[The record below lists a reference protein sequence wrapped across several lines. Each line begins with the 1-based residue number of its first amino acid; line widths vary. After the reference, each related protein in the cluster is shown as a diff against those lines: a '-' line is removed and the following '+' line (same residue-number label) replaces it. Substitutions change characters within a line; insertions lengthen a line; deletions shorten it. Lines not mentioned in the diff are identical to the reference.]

1 MAALSCSAGRIHS
14 GSSFGRTRRRRPHG
28 GDAACHAPEEDLGRS
43 GGVCASGKKRR
54 SRSHRPGSG
63 GVRPVVE
70 RGAPLSS
77 LGSLPAAMCGK
88 TASRDRP
95 GCCQKA
101 RRPAILFRTVG
112 CGISRTA
119 HQCSSSKKP
128 VQVLPVVGDSNG
140 WTFGVMAWP
149 NTPDKRFRVGDVLGT
164 LHNVVMVDSFGFAT
178 CTRHPDDATVYSSG
192 NDRIT
197 LSSSG
202 VIMFI
207 CGKGEDHCYKQGM
220 KIAVTVRP

>member
-1 MAALSCSAGRIHS
+1 MESYPLPYGTPDVTS
-14 GSSFGRTRRRRPHG
+14 RRRVGVGEGIGSRRLEWLDLRRHG
-28 GDAACHAPEEDLGRS
+28 MAQHARQTLQGRR
-43 GGVCASGKKRR
+43 CARYVHITH
-54 SRSHRPGSG
+54 SRSYWTT
-63 GVRPVVE
+63 
-70 RGAPLSS
+70 GAFKLIRTSKTRSVLLLSAVFNYDPS
-77 LGSLPAAMCGK
+77 
-88 TASRDRP
+88 
-95 GCCQKA
+95 
-101 RRPAILFRTVG
+101 
-112 CGISRTA
+112 
-119 HQCSSSKKP
+119 
-128 VQVLPVVGDSNG
+128 
-140 WTFGVMAWP
+140 
-149 NTPDKRFRVGDVLGT
+149 